1 MGKIRPIILTIAV
14 LMVGACKFNL
24 IESMKENLTDHP
36 SRQDQVSNNPFNG
49 IVPLNEGDNSLGF
62 YSGQTM
68 YRQPAIFRWQG
79 MRSTTEC
86 GAYILHLH
94 DQLDTVFYICSSVA
108 PYPDSFYGTLD
119 KYDRFFNY
127 IHFTI
132 HPQDYVKGDPIVLNG
147 SQVILNDQI
156 GNSYKVISARILL
169 DDTLTENYV
178 SGSFDVTYERAS
190 YLKGELT
197 GGRFKML
204 GDLSLVISV
213 F

>member
-1 MGKIRPIILTIAV
+1 MGELRLIILTIVV

-24 IESMKENLTDHP
+24 VDSVKANMDDHP
-36 SRQDQVSNNPFNG
+36 SRQELVSNNPFND
-49 IVPLNEGDNSLGF
+49 IVPLYDDENSLGF
-62 YSGQTM
+62 YSGKTM
-68 YRQPAIFRWQG
+68 YRQPALVLPGQLPH
-79 MRSTTEC
+79 TNC
-86 GAYILHLH
+86 GAYILH
-94 DQLDTVFYICSSVA
+94 DQQDTVFYIYSSVA

-132 HPQDYVKGDPIVLNG
+132 HPLDYVKGDPIVLNG
-147 SQVILNDQI
+147 DQVKLIDQK
-156 GNSYKVISARILL
+156 GDYYNVISARILL

-197 GGRFKML
+197 GGRFKMIS
-204 GDLSLVISV
+204 GDLSLVIND